1 MKKILLTLLA
11 LVLAFA
17 AEAKVVKITL
27 ADGSEVVISTSE
39 LSAIDFEDD
48 GTVRISLL
56 DGRKYYAGQDG
67 ISALLEE
74 LTIGDDEVVYEE
86 LDRTV
91 AFNYNDK
98 DYFTRGVHQINF
110 LYPSTDPWGEPI
122 TLSGAI
128 FIPQNIWEGE
138 AASEGVLLFNHYT
151 IFDANE
157 APTKGYFKLE
167 GMFMA
172 NPLNPNYIF
181 VESDFYGFGATVRF
195 PQAYIQG
202 DVNGRASCDA
212 LLAARRILTE
222 MGIDYGSLTFNVGYS
237 SGGFDALATQKA
249 RDNYYRDLISFDKTF
264 AGGSPSDI
272 RECYRQYVL
281 IDSTAYNAVPPL
293 LMVSTVATQHLDLTY
308 EDVFQPFLAEKIDE
322 WIMSKKYWSW
332 PVCDSIGREK
342 KIHEILTPDYCNLSS
357 TPSRDIQD
365 VFRRLSLNYD
375 WDADPMQRIYLFHS
389 RGDDYV
395 PVQAARPLLSFL
407 EGKGFQASVVPG
419 KTNLQTNFLV
429 RDMGHLKATLV
440 YLVQSL
446 AAIKAWPAMYTDG
459 ELNPTYVALIDH
471 DATDIFQLLR
481 TLEDAGVDVRGLIQ
495 QVIASLSEGDG
506 EEPANEYL
514 QYLQL
519 MQKMQ
524 EICASIGLPLDELT
538 EMLADSGFDLG
549 TFFLEF
555 IKYLNEQP
563 AESQTMAVNGQSS
576 MVNGQSARAARLLK
590 ALDSPADPAAQ
601 YARQFNEWLGWQG
614 IAH

>member
-48 GTVRISLL
+48 GTVRITLL

-237 SGGFDALATQKA
+237 SGGFVALASQKA
-249 RDNYYRDLISFDKTF
+249 RDNYYRDLISFD
-264 AGGSPSDI
+264 
-272 RECYRQYVL
+272 
-281 IDSTAYNAVPPL
+281 
-293 LMVSTVATQHLDLTY
+293 
-308 EDVFQPFLAEKIDE
+308 
-322 WIMSKKYWSW
+322 
-332 PVCDSIGREK
+332 
-342 KIHEILTPDYCNLSS
+342 
-357 TPSRDIQD
+357 
-365 VFRRLSLNYD
+365 
-375 WDADPMQRIYLFHS
+375 
-389 RGDDYV
+389 
-395 PVQAARPLLSFL
+395 
-407 EGKGFQASVVPG
+407 
-419 KTNLQTNFLV
+419 
-429 RDMGHLKATLV
+429 
-440 YLVQSL
+440 
-446 AAIKAWPAMYTDG
+446 
-459 ELNPTYVALIDH
+459 
-471 DATDIFQLLR
+471 
-481 TLEDAGVDVRGLIQ
+481 
-495 QVIASLSEGDG
+495 
-506 EEPANEYL
+506 
-514 QYLQL
+514 
-519 MQKMQ
+519 
-524 EICASIGLPLDELT
+524 
-538 EMLADSGFDLG
+538 
-549 TFFLEF
+549 
-555 IKYLNEQP
+555 
-563 AESQTMAVNGQSS
+563 
-576 MVNGQSARAARLLK
+576 
-590 ALDSPADPAAQ
+590 
-601 YARQFNEWLGWQG
+601 
-614 IAH
+614 